1 MTPDGAVPL
10 DCGSEATFICNVT
23 GLSAVWT
30 ISGLSGICV
39 TGTTEQFAANNN
51 SRITTTDTSGLT
63 QSSTIT
69 ITGFTTSDNGGTVA
83 FREWL
88 VYQ

>member
-1 MTPDGAVPL
+1 MSPDGAVLL

-23 GLSAVWT
+23 GLSTVWT
-30 ISGLSGICV
+30 INGLSVMCV
-39 TGTTEQFAANNN
+39 PETTEQFAANNN

-63 QSSTIT
+63 QSSIIT

-88 VYQ
+88 V